1 MKVSVT
7 LQGPGKE
14 AAAVIAQ
21 TFTVRPEDTA
31 GAAKERLALL
41 EPAAALPGARL
52 LYAGKELDDE
62 TRFADSG
69 VKEGASLDLV
79 AGTSAEDFAQQL
91 EELLQARDLPL
102 EELGLLYSHRHGA
115 TAGQVLKLLGRD
127 ETLSQFLQ
135 GSKQFVVEAGRAR
148 AAAAEREPA
157 GASLLR
163 IPEEEDEPPRAEGA
177 KVSVVV
183 RMQTP
188 CAGEVL
194 TDVVLDVGAADTVR
208 TLKEKV
214 SEIEMIPFSD
224 KDVLLDGAV
233 LEDGLRLLDC
243 GISSESRVELLA
255 RATEQ
260 GLAGQLAK
268 LLEGRGQRVLSPD
281 DLSLLF
287 CYTYGA
293 PVARAL
299 KLLGLKESFRSFL
312 KRQGKPAS
320 CGRGAAQAGGAVQ
333 GLPPSLLLRSS
344 SPPPPSRR
352 RP

>member
-1 MKVSVT
+1 MKVSVA
-7 LQGPGKE
+7 LQGSGKE

-21 TFTVRPEDTA
+21 SLTVRPEDTV
-31 GAAKERLALL
+31 GAVKERLALL

-79 AGTSAEDFAQQL
+79 AGASAEDFAQQL

-135 GSKQFVVEAGRAR
+135 GSKQFVVEAGRVR
-148 AAAAEREPA
+148 AAAAARKPA
-157 GASLLR
+157 ESGLLR
-163 IPEEEDEPPRAEGA
+163 IPEDDEPPRAEGA
-177 KVSVVV
+177 KVSVAV
-183 RMQTP
+183 RLQTP

-194 TDVVLDVGAADTVR
+194 TDVVLDVGAADTVQ

-243 GISSESRVELLA
+243 GVNSESRVELLA

-260 GLAGQLAK
+260 GLTGQLAK

-281 DLSLLF
+281 ELSLLF
-287 CYTYGA
+287 CCTYGA

-312 KRQGKPAS
+312 KRQGKPA
-320 CGRGAAQAGGAVQ
+320 GRGRRAAQAGGAVQ
-333 GLPPSLLLRSS
+333 VMGEGGAAHVLRFA
-344 SPPPPSRR
+344 PPPE
-352 RP
+352 

>member
-1 MKVSVT
+1 MKVSVA
-7 LQGPGKE
+7 LQGSGKE

-21 TFTVRPEDTA
+21 SLTVRPEETV
-31 GAAKERLALL
+31 GAVKERLALL

-79 AGTSAEDFAQQL
+79 AGASAEDFAQQL
-91 EELLQARDLPL
+91 EELLQAQDLPL

-135 GSKQFVVEAGRAR
+135 GSKQFVVEAGRVR
-148 AAAAEREPA
+148 AAAAARKPA
-157 GASLLR
+157 ESGLLR
-163 IPEEEDEPPRAEGA
+163 IPEDDEPPRAEGA
-177 KVSVVV
+177 KVSVAV
-183 RMQTP
+183 RLQTP

-194 TDVVLDVGAADTVR
+194 TDVVLDVGAADTVQ

-224 KDVLLDGAV
+224 KDVVLDGAV

-243 GISSESRVELLA
+243 GINSESRVELLA

-260 GLAGQLAK
+260 GLTGQLAK

-281 DLSLLF
+281 ELSLLF
-287 CYTYGA
+287 CCTYGA

-312 KRQGKPAS
+312 KRQGKPVGRFS
-320 CGRGAAQAGGAVQ
+320 RGAAQAGGAVQ
-333 GLPPSLLLRSS
+333 VMGEGGAAHVLRFA
-344 SPPPPSRR
+344 PPPE
-352 RP
+352 